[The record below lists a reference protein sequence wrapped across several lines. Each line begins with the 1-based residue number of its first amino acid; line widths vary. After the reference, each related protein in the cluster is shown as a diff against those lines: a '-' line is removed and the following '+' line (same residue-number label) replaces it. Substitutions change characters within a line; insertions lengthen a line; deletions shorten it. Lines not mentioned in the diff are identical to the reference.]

1 MRYTISL
8 CLATLLLSGT
18 ALAGVPRVVT
28 DIAPVHSLVAMV
40 MGDLGQPDLLVGNGA
55 DPHSFQLRPSQAAS
69 LQQADM
75 IIWMGHAMTPWLKRM
90 LDSLSANAIQIELLD
105 AAVTVTRS
113 YADDR
118 ADDHEAAQTTA
129 IAEAGTQPDGAGE
142 DPPHDGTDPHAWLD
156 PRNATAWL
164 ALIADRLS
172 ALDPANAAIYAANA
186 TAGAAQIAVAEAEII
201 TLLAPVKTR
210 PFVVYH
216 DAYGYFSGH
225 FGLTVAGEL
234 ALGDATNPSAA
245 KLADLRETLIGG
257 SPVCI
262 FPEANHDAKLLTQIA
277 EGTAITVGAALDPE
291 GAALPPGPALYPNL
305 LRGLATTLADCLTK
319 T

>member
-8 CLATLLLSGT
+8 CLATLLQSGT

-113 YADDR
+113 YADDS
-118 ADDHEAAQTTA
+118 ADDHESAQTTA
-129 IAEAGTQPDGAGE
+129 IAEAGTQPGGAGE
-142 DPPHDGTDPHAWLD
+142 APPHDGTDPHAWLD

-164 ALIADRLS
+164 ALIADQLS

-186 TAGAAQIAVAEAEII
+186 TAGAAQIAALEAEII

-245 KLADLRETLIGG
+245 KLAELRETLISG

>member
-40 MGDLGQPDLLVGNGA
+40 MGDLGQPDLLVGNGG

-90 LDSLSANAIQIELLD
+90 LDSLSANAVQIALLD

-113 YADDR
+113 YADDS

-129 IAEAGTQPDGAGE
+129 IAEAGTQPDGTGE
-142 DPPHDGTDPHAWLD
+142 APPHDGTDPHAWLD

-186 TAGAAQIAVAEAEII
+186 TAGAAQIAALEAEII

-234 ALGDATNPSAA
+234 ALGAATNPSAA

-262 FPEANHDAKLLTQIA
+262 FPEANHDTKLLTQIA